1 MKNSNFYCF
10 NKRELIAI
18 LTEKFPKITFYEF
31 SIFWGKNCKQS
42 ISDRHYGL
50 VRLASC
56 MISAILPAV
65 IAFDATDIYLSLC
78 AHYTTAQIIFM
89 LVH

>member
-31 SIFWGKNCKQS
+31 SIFWVKIVSNQYQTVIMAWSGS
-42 ISDRHYGL
+42 
-50 VRLASC
+50 LA
-56 MISAILPAV
+56 A
-65 IAFDATDIYLSLC
+65 
-78 AHYTTAQIIFM
+78 
-89 LVH
+89 